1 MSNDQFKILL
11 NKLFKDPASDHFIQI
26 FRYLIAG
33 FIAFSVDALLL
44 YLLTDYFHIYYL
56 LSTVFAF
63 ALGLLA
69 SYIINVV
76 WVFDN
81 RKQKQQSVE
90 LVIFITISAVG
101 LVVTFVLMWFLT
113 SVLSIFY
120 LYSKVIT
127 TAIVFIWNFIAKKRI
142 LF

>member
-1 MSNDQFKILL
+1 MSIDQFKILL
-11 NKLFKDPASDHFIQI
+11 NKLFKDSASGHYIQI

-44 YLLTDYFHIYYL
+44 YILTDYLHIYYL

-63 ALGLLA
+63 SVGLLV
-69 SYIINVV
+69 SYLINIV

-81 RKQKQQSVE
+81 RKQEQRSVE
-90 LVIFITISAVG
+90 LIIFITISAIG
-101 LVVTFVLMWFLT
+101 LLLTFVMMWFLT

-127 TAIVFIWNFIAKKRI
+127 TAIVFIWNFIAKKKI